1 MIKEQA
7 MKDLKT
13 IMLKAVMERYGS
25 LSTLKQALYEDTD
38 TVLVNLCD
46 DVDYQVE
53 EEEFLIYFRE
63 IL

>member
-1 MIKEQA
+1 M
-7 MKDLKT
+7 KT

-25 LSTLKQALYEDTD
+25 LSTLRQALYEDTD

-46 DVDYQVE
+46 DVNDEVI
-53 EEEFLIYFRE
+53 EEEFLTYFRE